1 MVTHSRVLAWEIPC
15 TEKSVELPSMWSQR
29 VGHDLVTE
37 QQQHIFF
44 GEMSI
49 QILYPLKKKL
59 DWLLTAN
66 CKISLYVLDT
76 KSLANIQFTNILQT
90 YIYIHTNIQF
100 TNILQMGNLFIS

>member
-1 MVTHSRVLAWEIPC
+1 MATHYSVLFWEILW
-15 TEKSVELPSMWSQR
+15 TEKSGELPSMWSQR

-49 QILYPLKKKL
+49 QILYPLKKKKL

-66 CKISLYVLDT
+66 CKISLYILDT
-76 KSLANIQFTNILQT
+76 KSLTDIQFTNIFS
-90 YIYIHTNIQF
+90 HSV
-100 TNILQMGNLFIS
+100 GNFFIS